1 MISYTPSLLS
11 PKISARFR
19 TFSAYSTGSSESVV
33 LKGTSKTTAQIRPGI
48 ICALQNHNV
57 ISLVIGDYHHGA
69 LTSTGKLLTW
79 DSFSRG
85 ALGLG
90 DPTTIEV
97 GQPGGY
103 LTDNQRQF
111 TLSHG
116 GWFPPSVTEPTEVR
130 FDHHEKRRR
139 ERFCF
144 AAMVAGWHIG
154 APVIDLEVS
163 YRH

>member
-1 MISYTPSLLS
+1 M
-11 PKISARFR
+11 
-19 TFSAYSTGSSESVV
+19 V
-33 LKGTSKTTAQIRPGI
+33 LKGTSETTAQSRPEIIR
-48 ICALQNHNV
+48 ALQNRNV

-79 DSFSRG
+79 GSFSRG

-90 DPTTIEV
+90 DPTTIGI

-103 LTDNQRQF
+103 PADNERQYA
-111 TLSHG
+111 LSHG
-116 GWFPPSVTEPTEVR
+116 GRFPPSVTEPTEVR

-144 AAMVAGWHIG
+144 AATAAGWQTG
-154 APVIDLEVS
+154 ALVIDLEVS
-163 YRH
+163 CRH